1 LSNPNVRKY
10 AYRNETLGFG
20 AKAMAQAKTLTA
32 RELRKVLDHL
42 PVNKYRLRNRVM
54 LLITHWSGMRVGEV
68 AGLTIGNVLNVDG
81 TVKNEIRLDAIQTK
95 GKHARTV
102 FVNDRLRKEMASY
115 LKAIAT
121 SDPSKPLFKTQKRRA
136 FSANTLCQT
145 LNGLYRHVGIDGATS
160 HSGRRSFITTLAS
173 KGIGVRVLAS
183 LAGHKSIATT
193 QAYIDVN
200 DAMKRAAVEL
210 VA

>member
-1 LSNPNVRKY
+1 
-10 AYRNETLGFG
+10 
-20 AKAMAQAKTLTA
+20 
-32 RELRKVLDHL
+32 
-42 PVNKYRLRNRVM
+42 M
-54 LLITHWSGMRVGEV
+54 LMTHWAGMRVGEI
-68 AGLTIGNVLNVDG
+68 AALMIGNVRDPDG
-81 TVKNEIRLDAIQTK
+81 TVKNEFRLDATQTK

-102 FVNDRLRKEMASY
+102 FVNDRLRKEIASY

-121 SDPSKPLFKTQKRRA
+121 TDPNSPLFRTQKRSA

-145 LNGLYRHVGIDGATS
+145 LNGLYRRAGMDGATS
-160 HSGRRSFITTLAS
+160 HSGRRSFITALAS

-200 DAMKRAAVEL
+200 DEMKRAAVEL
-210 VA
+210 V

>member
-1 LSNPNVRKY
+1 MEL
-10 AYRNETLGFG
+10 
-20 AKAMAQAKTLTA
+20 AQAKTLTA
-32 RELRKVLDHL
+32 RELRKILDTL
-42 PVNKYRLRNRVM
+42 SVNRYTGRNRLM
-54 LLITHWSGMRVGEV
+54 LLMTHWSGMRVGEV
-68 AGLTIGNVLNVDG
+68 AALSIGDVRNAEG
-81 TVKNEIRLDAIQTK
+81 TVKPEIRLDATQTK

-102 FVNDRLRKEMASY
+102 FVNDRLRKEIASY
-115 LKAIAT
+115 LKTIVT
-121 SDPSKPLFKTQKRRA
+121 SDPGKPLFKTQKRSA

-145 LNGLYRHVGIDGATS
+145 LNGIYRPAGLDGATS

-210 VA
+210 VS

>member
-1 LSNPNVRKY
+1 
-10 AYRNETLGFG
+10 
-20 AKAMAQAKTLTA
+20 MAQAKTLTA
-32 RELRKVLDHL
+32 RDLRKVLDHL
-42 PVNKYRLRNRVM
+42 PMNKYRLRNRLM
-54 LLITHWSGMRVGEV
+54 LLMTHWSGMRVGEV
-68 AGLTIGNVLNVDG
+68 AALGIDDVLNTDG
-81 TVKNEIRLDAIQTK
+81 TVKAEIRLDAKRTK
-95 GKHARTV
+95 GNHARTV
-102 FVNDRLRKEMASY
+102 FVNDRLRKEIASY
-115 LKAIAT
+115 LKTIVT
-121 SDPSKPLFKTQKRRA
+121 SDPSKPLFKTQKRQA

-145 LNGLYRHVGIDGATS
+145 LNGIYRRAGLDGATS

-210 VA
+210 VS

>member
-1 LSNPNVRKY
+1 
-10 AYRNETLGFG
+10 
-20 AKAMAQAKTLTA
+20 MAQAKTLTT

-42 PVNKYRLRNRVM
+42 PVNKYRSRNRLM

-68 AGLTIGNVLNVDG
+68 ASLLISDVLNTDG
-81 TVKNEIRLDAIQTK
+81 SVKHEIRLDAKQTK
-95 GKHARTV
+95 GNHARTV
-102 FVNDRLRKEMASY
+102 FVNDRLRKEIASY
-115 LKAIAT
+115 LKT
-121 SDPSKPLFKTQKRRA
+121 KVTTDPNAPLFKTQKRAA

-145 LNGLYRHVGIDGATS
+145 LNGLYRHVGVDGATS
-160 HSGRRSFITTLAS
+160 HSGRRSFITALAS

-200 DAMKRAAVEL
+200 DEMKRAAVEL
-210 VA
+210 IA

>member
-1 LSNPNVRKY
+1 MP
-10 AYRNETLGFG
+10 
-20 AKAMAQAKTLTA
+20 QAKTLTV

-42 PVNKYRLRNRVM
+42 ASKPHSARNRLMM
-54 LLITHWSGMRVGEV
+54 LMTHWSGMRVGEI
-68 AGLTIGNVLNVDG
+68 ATLCIGDVRNPDG
-81 TVKNEIRLDAIQTK
+81 TVKAEIRLDATQTK

-102 FVNDRLRKEMASY
+102 FVNDRLRKEIAVY
-115 LKAIAT
+115 LRLIVAT
-121 SDPSKPLFKTQKRRA
+121 DPTKPLFHTQKRSA

-145 LNGLYRHVGIDGATS
+145 LNAIYRSAGIDGATS

-210 VA
+210 VS

>member
-1 LSNPNVRKY
+1 
-10 AYRNETLGFG
+10 
-20 AKAMAQAKTLTA
+20 
-32 RELRKVLDHL
+32 
-42 PVNKYRLRNRVM
+42 M
-54 LLITHWSGMRVGEV
+54 LVTHWSGMRVGEI
-68 AGLTIGNVLNVDG
+68 ATLCIGDVRNADG
-81 TVKNEIRLDAIQTK
+81 TVKSEIRLDATQTK

-102 FVNDRLRKEMASY
+102 FVNDRLRKETAIY
-115 LKAIAT
+115 LRLIVT
-121 SDPSKPLFKTQKRRA
+121 TDPTKPLFHTQKRSA

-145 LNGLYRHVGIDGATS
+145 LNAIYRSAGIAGATS

-200 DAMKRAAVEL
+200 DEMKRAAVEL

>member
-1 LSNPNVRKY
+1 MS
-10 AYRNETLGFG
+10 
-20 AKAMAQAKTLTA
+20 QAKTLTA
-32 RELRKVLDHL
+32 RDLRKVLDSL
-42 PVNKYRLRNRVM
+42 AINRYTARNRLM
-54 LLITHWSGMRVGEV
+54 LLMTHWSGMRVGEV
-68 AGLTIGNVLNVDG
+68 ASLLIGDVLNTDG
-81 TVKNEIRLDAIQTK
+81 TVKPEIRLDAKQTK
-95 GKHARTV
+95 GNHARTV
-102 FVNDRLRKEMASY
+102 FVNDRLRKEIASY
-115 LKAIAT
+115 LKTIVPT
-121 SDPSKPLFKTQKRRA
+121 DPSKPLFKTQKRAA

-145 LNGLYRHVGIDGATS
+145 LNGIYRRAGLDGATS

-210 VA
+210 VS

>member
-1 LSNPNVRKY
+1 
-10 AYRNETLGFG
+10 
-20 AKAMAQAKTLTA
+20 
-32 RELRKVLDHL
+32 
-42 PVNKYRLRNRVM
+42 
-54 LLITHWSGMRVGEV
+54 MRVGEV
-68 AGLTIGNVLNVDG
+68 AALQIADVLNADDKVRH
-81 TVKNEIRLDAIQTK
+81 EIRLDVTQTK

-102 FVNDRLRKEMASY
+102 FVNDRLRKEIGIY
-115 LKAIAT
+115 LKTIVT
-121 SDPSKPLFKTQKRRA
+121 SDPRKPLFRTQKRSA

-145 LNGLYRHVGIDGATS
+145 LNGIYRRAGIDGATS

-183 LAGHKSIATT
+183 LAGHRSIATT

-200 DAMKRAAVEL
+200 DDMKRAAVEL